1 MEGFYYV
8 YILRSLKDNK
18 NYAGYTKNL
27 ELRFEQHQKGDVE
40 STMHRRPLVLIYFE
54 ACLNQEDALNREKY
68 FKTHYGKMFIKN
80 RLAQWF
86 NNPDGSNLIP
96 QG

>member
-27 ELRFEQHQKGDVE
+27 ELRFEQHKKGEVD
-40 STMHRRPLVLIYFE
+40 STG
-54 ACLNQEDALNREKY
+54 
-68 FKTHYGKMFIKN
+68 T
-80 RLAQWF
+80 
-86 NNPDGSNLIP
+86 DGL
-96 QG
+96 

>member
-1 MEGFYYV
+1 MKDYYFV
-8 YILRSLKDNK
+8 YILRSLKDDK

-27 ELRFEQHQKGDVE
+27 ELRFEQHINGEVE
-40 STMHRRPLVLIYFE
+40 STKHRRPLELIYFE
-54 ACLNQEDALNREKY
+54 ACLNQKDALKREKY
-68 FKTHYGKMFIKN
+68 FKTHYGKMFLKN

-86 NNPDGSNLIP
+86 KDSNSSNLIS

>member
-1 MEGFYYV
+1 MEVFYYV

-27 ELRFEQHQKGDVE
+27 ELRFEQHQKGEVD
-40 STMHRRPLVLIYFE
+40 STKHRRPLELIYFE
-54 ACLNQEDALNREKY
+54 ACINQEDALKREKY
-68 FKTHYGKMFIKN
+68 FKTHYGKMFLKN

-86 NNPDGSNLIP
+86 ANLGGSNLIP